1 MHDNIINAHRLIG
14 ETIHEPETERRGR
27 IVGVDQSRSV
37 PVIFVIWQEQP
48 GIQRFELTRDE
59 LRQLAD
65 ACGRSRS
72 ADRDKKAEH
81 KGDDTRASLEDATFV
96 SPEPAQ
102 RRVGFR

>member
-1 MHDNIINAHRLIG
+1 MQDTIINAHRLIG
-14 ETIHEPETERRGR
+14 ENIREPETERRGR

-37 PVIFVIWQEQP
+37 PFIFVIWQQQS

-65 ACGRSRS
+65 ACGRARS
-72 ADRDKKAEH
+72 TDHDTQAER
-81 KGDDTRASLEDATFV
+81 KDDDTRASLEDATFV

-102 RRVGFR
+102 RRVGSR